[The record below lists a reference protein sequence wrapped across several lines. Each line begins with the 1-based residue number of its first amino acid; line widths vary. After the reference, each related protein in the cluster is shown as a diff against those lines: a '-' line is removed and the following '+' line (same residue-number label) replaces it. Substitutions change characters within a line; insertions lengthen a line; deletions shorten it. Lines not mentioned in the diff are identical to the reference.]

1 MLITNFV
8 IFEKMSLRKHI
19 PNCITCCNLMT
30 GCLSVFFAFQGY
42 LTVAS
47 LLILLSAT
55 FDFFDGF
62 SARLLHVQ
70 SAIGV
75 DMDSLA
81 DVISFGFA
89 PASIIYMFMNDN
101 VQTMSP
107 AMRDSVLSILPYFA
121 FIVPALSAVRLAR
134 FNHDESQKTE
144 FKGLATP
151 ANALFLGYLH
161 LSANDILFLHNF
173 WVLLVLTFASSM
185 LMLSSLPMF
194 SLKFHHLHWKENEIR
209 YIFLALSLILL
220 LIFKLG
226 SFPIIIIC
234 YIILSFSKF
243 AYLKSRSL

>member
-1 MLITNFV
+1 MNL
-8 IFEKMSLRKHI
+8 KKHI
-19 PNCITCCNLMT
+19 PNTITCLNLIT
-30 GCLSVFFAFQGY
+30 GCISVYFAFSGN
-42 LTVAS
+42 LVVAS

-62 SARLLHVQ
+62 SARLLGVH
-70 SAIGV
+70 SEIGI

-89 PASIIYMFMNDN
+89 PAAILFMFMDE
-101 VQTMSP
+101 TMASLPP
-107 AMRDSVLSILPYFA
+107 AVRNGVLGVLPFCA

-134 FNHDESQKTE
+134 FNHDETQRTE

-161 LSANDILFLHNF
+161 FSANQIMFLNNF
-173 WVLLVLTFASSM
+173 WILLILMFSTSL
-185 LMLSSLPMF
+185 LMLAPLPMF
-194 SLKFHHLHWKENEIR
+194 SLKFHHLRFKENEIR

-220 LIFKLG
+220 IIFRLG
-226 SFPIIIIC
+226 AFPIIIIT

-243 AYLKSRSL
+243 AMTKIHPAA